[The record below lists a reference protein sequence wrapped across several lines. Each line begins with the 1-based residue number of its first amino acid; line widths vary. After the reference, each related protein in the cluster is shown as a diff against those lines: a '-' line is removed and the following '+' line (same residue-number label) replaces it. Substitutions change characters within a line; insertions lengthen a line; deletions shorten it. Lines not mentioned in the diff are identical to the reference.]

1 MEPEIL
7 PDMEGPSSSTSFPR
21 IVDFLPLH
29 SYFDFLQTKL
39 DDPVL
44 LDADE
49 DLREQLCRLKN
60 NQHAVQ
66 EWVDTILRD
75 MFGASL
81 FENPKVAGGAA
92 DDIAALNLVLRSFL
106 AMEDRVLK
114 KTHRITENC
123 LRRGKTRPSGEGD
136 LIVPAL
142 DTFPEDAGAGSSSV
156 AGGDETRSRGREVI
170 AMLLRSVGREADR
183 VSAAKVVEEISS
195 AMEELESILHQG
207 MESDSDVNESGRG
220 PGLDGEIGC
229 THPNEPADDEP
240 VQLDPTV
247 EEALKRLEMPTV
259 VREINR
265 RAKLLEARLIFAL
278 KDIVQIAK
286 KHENELP
293 KMIKFKV
300 ELERMCSDGSVPRTL
315 AAGLQEIDVGMGSYQ
330 GALQEQSLMDEILD
344 GFKKG
349 AVKLQ
354 EVRNHVVDPEIM
366 AERISE
372 LDAML
377 LEADGYYDEIR
388 TKMFEMKGRVK
399 HGLIV
404 ALAKALGGCFL
415 NQ

>member
-1 MEPEIL
+1 MQPPAGEEEIYRL
-7 PDMEGPSSSTSFPR
+7 PDDIFLLILSHVSTDIKSLARCSVVSSRFRFLVSLVPSFYAGPSAPSSSTSFPR

-29 SYFDFLQTKL
+29 SYYDFLQRKL

-60 NQHAVQ
+60 NQDAVQ
-66 EWVDTILRD
+66 EWVDTILRG

-92 DDIAALNLVLRSFL
+92 DDIAALNLVLRSFM

-114 KTHRITENC
+114 KIHQITENC

-136 LIVPAL
+136 LIVPAV
-142 DTFPEDAGAGSSSV
+142 DTFPEDAGAASSSSV

-170 AMLLRSVGREADR
+170 AMLLRRVGSEEHKA
-183 VSAAKVVEEISS
+183 STAKVVEEISS

-229 THPNEPADDEP
+229 THPNEPADDE
-240 VQLDPTV
+240 T
-247 EEALKRLEMPTV
+247 R
-259 VREINR
+259 
-265 RAKLLEARLIFAL
+265 
-278 KDIVQIAK
+278 
-286 KHENELP
+286 
-293 KMIKFKV
+293 
-300 ELERMCSDGSVPRTL
+300 SDGSVPRTL
-315 AAGLQEIDVGMGSYQ
+315 ADGLQEIDEGTGSYE
-330 GALQEQSLMDEILD
+330 GALQENSLLDEILD

-354 EVRNHVVDPEIM
+354 VVKNHVVDPEIM

-372 LDAML
+372 LDAMM
-377 LEADGYYDEIR
+377 LEAEGYYDEIR
-388 TKMFEMKGRVK
+388 TKMFALQGRTK